1 MMTKLLESGKEF
13 DIVMCMNDQ
22 VAIGAIRAAE
32 DAGRKVPDDIAVTGF
47 NDYWIS
53 EWFDPKIT
61 TVRQPMYDIGAIA
74 ARMLIKMCESD
85 EKESRTITAPY
96 EIVARQSMPEH
107 AC

>member
-1 MMTKLLESGKEF
+1 
-13 DIVMCMNDQ
+13 
-22 VAIGAIRAAE
+22 
-32 DAGRKVPDDIAVTGF
+32 
-47 NDYWIS
+47 
-53 EWFDPKIT
+53 
-61 TVRQPMYDIGAIA
+61 MYDIGAIA